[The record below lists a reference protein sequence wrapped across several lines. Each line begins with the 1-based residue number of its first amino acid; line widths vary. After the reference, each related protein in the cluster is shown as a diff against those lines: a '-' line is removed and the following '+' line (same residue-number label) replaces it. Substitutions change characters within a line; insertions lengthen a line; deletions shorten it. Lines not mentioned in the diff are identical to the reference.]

1 MNQASFRFHLHAQIS
16 ASWMNSVGNDE
27 INFLYESRFC
37 GDKFPFTLVKIFF
50 CTLCRQGRK
59 SCNFV
64 INPQTMLRKLLP
76 IIAMAVVL
84 TACDNQEK
92 AKLKSEVDSLRNEL
106 QTSQRM
112 AQTLQDVG
120 TLMDS
125 IDANRQLLR
134 VNMVEG
140 TTYDDYTA
148 RMKDLNNYV
157 RETEDKISDLEAQLK
172 KSKGTV
178 NSFSALIKKL
188 KAELVTK
195 SQEVILLQEEAERA
209 RNENQNL
216 SETIRLQEEE
226 LTSKEDEIRLKEQE
240 LASSENK
247 IQEMI
252 LTQKMS
258 EADAYFKQAQAVEET
273 ANRTKLAPKK
283 KKASIRQAID
293 LYKKAL
299 SLGKEEAKAKI
310 DELEKR
316 L

>member
-1 MNQASFRFHLHAQIS
+1 
-16 ASWMNSVGNDE
+16 
-27 INFLYESRFC
+27 
-37 GDKFPFTLVKIFF
+37 
-50 CTLCRQGRK
+50 
-59 SCNFV
+59 
-64 INPQTMLRKLLP
+64 MLRKLLP
-76 IIAMAVVL
+76 VFATAIVL
-84 TACDNQEK
+84 TACDTSEK

-106 QTSQRM
+106 QSSQRM

-120 TLMDS
+120 ILMDS

-172 KSKGTV
+172 KSKSTANGFA
-178 NSFSALIKKL
+178 SMIKKL

-195 SQEVILLQEEAERA
+195 SQEIIVLQEEAERV

-226 LTSKEDEIRLKEQE
+226 LSGKEEEIRLKEEE
-240 LASSENK
+240 LATSESK

-252 LTQKMS
+252 IKSKMS
-258 EADAYFKQAQAVEET
+258 EADAYYAQAQAVEET

-283 KKASIRQAID
+283 KKASLRQAIE

-299 SLGKEEAKAKI
+299 SLGKQEAKAKI
-310 DELEKR
+310 TELEGK